1 MLASVLFL
9 ASLLLLARV
18 IDVDCVPAVAV
29 ASIPAVA
36 GVNLAPNALTVAA
49 WAPCFC

>member
-29 ASIPAVA
+29 ASSPVVA
-36 GVNLAPNALTVAA
+36 GVTLVPDALTVAA
-49 WAPCFC
+49 WTLLC